1 MSTEDI
7 KDEDDL
13 SPEDQFA
20 NAFAE
25 LTDPNGAPMA
35 SADEPAEEPTE
46 EPADEPA
53 EEPAEEPTEEPADEP
68 AEEPTEEPADEPEDK
83 TDFAAEL
90 AKLREELKK
99 PEPAE
104 EPTAEPAAELPPLLT
119 AEEQKF
125 LDEYEKDWPDIS
137 KAESLKRRAEITE
150 AVRYV
155 FQQMTKTIEPIVE
168 HYKNSEY
175 NEHEA
180 AIKAVHEDYDDVKKD
195 VIDWAT
201 SQTGTRGRIFNE
213 VVSSGTAE
221 EIADLV
227 SIWKEANGKTK
238 APVAQGAGSTNAP
251 AEPPQKAKQAAQ
263 QLSVVSSKRTTMP
276 VVADPNDFDSAWGEA
291 TGKL

>member
-7 KDEDDL
+7 KDDDDL

-25 LTDPNGAPMA
+25 LTDPNGAPLA
-35 SADEPAEEPTE
+35 EAPTEEPAEEPVDDEPAE

-53 EEPAEEPTEEPADEP
+53 DEPAGDELPEEPADEP
-68 AEEPTEEPADEPEDK
+68 TDEK
-83 TDFAAEL
+83 SDFAAEL
-90 AKLREELKK
+90 AKLRDEIKK
-99 PEPAE
+99 PAAVDEEPAE
-104 EPTAEPAAELPPLLT
+104 EPVAELPPVLS
-119 AEEQKF
+119 AEELKF

-137 KAESLKRRAEITE
+137 KAEALKRKADITE

-155 FQQMTKTIEPIVE
+155 FEQMTKTIAPVIE
-168 HYKNSEY
+168 HYRNSEY

-180 AIKAVHEDYDDVKKD
+180 AIKAVHEDYDSVKKD

-213 VVSSGTAE
+213 VVNSGTAE

-251 AEPPQKAKQAAQ
+251 AETPQKAKQAAQ
-263 QLSVVSSKRTTMP
+263 KLSVVSSKRTTMP
-276 VVADPNDFDSAWGEA
+276 AVADPNDFDSAWGEA